1 MKKSNKEL
9 FANSSEEIKRIVE
22 NAENHIYVKY
32 RNGIIKMT
40 KKEYE
45 LYLGANRETRNKM
58 LKLSKKGVD
67 LTRHF
72 KPL

>member
-1 MKKSNKEL
+1 MKKSNEEL
-9 FANSSEEIKRIVE
+9 FANSSEQIKRIVE

-45 LYLGANRETRNKM
+45 LYLGGNRQTRNKM

>member
-1 MKKSNKEL
+1 MKKSNEEL
-9 FANSSEEIKRIVE
+9 FANSPEQIKRIVE

-40 KKEYE
+40 KREYE
-45 LYLGANRETRNKM
+45 LYLGANRQTRNKM